1 MSALTQPKVRK
12 QYAYKWKAV
21 NRQGQETS
29 GELDASSLDELKVIL
44 MSRGFSRIEAKKVS
58 QSVFAKLKDR
68 IKPSD
73 IAFFSRQLSTMLFA
87 GVPVLQALRLIGESH
102 AKPSMRRLINGIA
115 ADVESGTPISQSLR
129 KYPLIFDDLFCDLV
143 STGEVTGRLDL
154 VMDRIATHR
163 EKMEALKSKIKKA
176 LFYPSMVML
185 VAIGVSVLMLLFVI
199 PQFEQLYHGFGSELP
214 AFTQM
219 VLNLSILLREQGGY
233 VAAGIVLAFY
243 LYRRAY
249 RGSEKVRMKQDA
261 VMLKMPVI
269 GEMLHK
275 ASVARF
281 SRTLS
286 VTFSAGVPLLS
297 GLLSASGASG
307 NLVYRNAILAVRK
320 EAEQGI
326 PIHLA
331 MQKQQLFPAITTQ
344 MVMIGEESG
353 SLDGMLD
360 KIASIYEQEVDDMV
374 DALSSLLEPFIM
386 VIIGG
391 IVGSLVVAMYLPI
404 FNMGSVIG

>member
-1 MSALTQPKVRK
+1 MTTLTQLKARK
-12 QYAYKWKAV
+12 QYPYKWSAF
-21 NRQGQETS
+21 NRQGQECT
-29 GELDASSLDELKVIL
+29 GELDASSIDELKAIL
-44 MSRGFSRIEAKKVS
+44 MTRGFSRIEAKKAP
-58 QSVFAKLKDR
+58 QSVLTKLKDR
-68 IKPSD
+68 VKPAD
-73 IAFFSRQLSTMLFA
+73 IAFFSRQVSTMLFA

-102 AKPSMRRLINGIA
+102 AKPCMRRLINNIA
-115 ADVESGTPISQSLR
+115 SDVESGTPISQSLR

-176 LFYPSMVML
+176 LFYPSMVMV

-219 VLNLSILLREQGGY
+219 VLNLSVLLREKGGFVAIGI
-233 VAAGIVLAFY
+233 VAAVY
-243 LYRRAY
+243 LYRRMY
-249 RGSEKVRMKQDA
+249 RSSEKVRLRQDKF
-261 VMLKMPVI
+261 MLKLPVI
-269 GEMLHK
+269 GLMLHK

-286 VTFSAGVPLLS
+286 VTFTAGVPLLN
-297 GLLSASGASG
+297 GLVSAAGASG
-307 NLVYRNAILAVRK
+307 NLIYRNAILAVRK

-326 PIHLA
+326 PIHQA
-331 MQKQQLFPAITTQ
+331 MQKQNLFPPITTQ

-360 KIASIYEQEVDDMV
+360 KVATIYEQEVDDMV

>member
-1 MSALTQPKVRK
+1 
-12 QYAYKWKAV
+12 
-21 NRQGQETS
+21 
-29 GELDASSLDELKVIL
+29 
-44 MSRGFSRIEAKKVS
+44 
-58 QSVFAKLKDR
+58 
-68 IKPSD
+68 
-73 IAFFSRQLSTMLFA
+73 
-87 GVPVLQALRLIGESH
+87 
-102 AKPSMRRLINGIA
+102 
-115 ADVESGTPISQSLR
+115 
-129 KYPLIFDDLFCDLV
+129 
-143 STGEVTGRLDL
+143 
-154 VMDRIATHR
+154 
-163 EKMEALKSKIKKA
+163 
-176 LFYPSMVML
+176 
-185 VAIGVSVLMLLFVI
+185 
-199 PQFEQLYHGFGSELP
+199 
-214 AFTQM
+214 
-219 VLNLSILLREQGGY
+219 REQGGY

-249 RGSEKVRMKQDA
+249 RSSEKVRMKQDA